1 MKDKYQVIWTD
12 LAESQLDLILQ
23 YISDNFGY
31 DATLKLLDDVEHT
44 NCLLATQPYIGFVEP
59 SLVDCAKVYRCLVIN
74 KHDKVIYCVDDN
86 TIEVVIFWDCRQNP
100 QKMLRLIMEEEKHLD
115 I

>member
-23 YISDNFGY
+23 YISENFGY

-44 NCLLATQPYIGFVEP
+44 NYLLALQPNIGFVEP

-74 KHDKVIYCVDDN
+74 KHDKVIYYVGDD
-86 TIEVVIFWDCRQNP
+86 TIEVVVFWDCRQNP
-100 QKMLRLIMEEEKHLD
+100 KKMISLILNEEKR
-115 I
+115 

>member
-1 MKDKYQVIWTD
+1 MKNKYQVIWTE

-31 DATLKLLDDVEHT
+31 DATQKLLDEVVHT
-44 NCLLATQPYIGFVEP
+44 NHLLALQPNIGFVEP

-74 KHDKVIYCVDDN
+74 KHDKVIYYVGDD

-100 QKMLRLIMEEEKHLD
+100 QKML
-115 I
+115 